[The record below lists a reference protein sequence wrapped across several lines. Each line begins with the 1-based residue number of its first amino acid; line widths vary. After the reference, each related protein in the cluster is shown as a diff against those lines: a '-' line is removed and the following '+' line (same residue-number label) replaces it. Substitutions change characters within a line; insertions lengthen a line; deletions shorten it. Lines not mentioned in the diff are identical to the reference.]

1 MIDSVSA
8 APQISWKT
16 VAVERY
22 EKLAD
27 ASSGK
32 PIRELVTKV
41 TPLVYV
47 AKDGRVTIQE
57 QGTNQTISLLA

>member
-1 MIDSVSA
+1 MVDSVSLS
-8 APQISWKT
+8 PQISWKT
-16 VAVERY
+16 VAIDRY

-27 ASSGK
+27 AASGK
-32 PIRELVTKV
+32 PIRELITKV

-47 AKDGRVTIQE
+47 AKDGKVSIQE